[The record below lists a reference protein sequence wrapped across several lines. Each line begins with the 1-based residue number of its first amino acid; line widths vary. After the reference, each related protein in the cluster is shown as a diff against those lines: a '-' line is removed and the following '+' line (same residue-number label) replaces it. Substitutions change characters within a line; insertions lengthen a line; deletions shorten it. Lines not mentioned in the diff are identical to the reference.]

1 MPENEIDQLSISVK
15 ASATDAANG
24 IDRVAEALGKLGDKA
39 AGVDYS
45 SLRNLSDNL
54 KSLAELKLSGVGTTI
69 NAIAKLSKNV
79 HELESL
85 RNIDPTIFDNLA
97 EGLKSL
103 SGIKISGIGT
113 VLAEVRKLPETF
125 ENLDSIVVEEYAA
138 HLQELVD
145 ALTPIA
151 EKANEVTSAFQTMSK
166 INVKASL
173 KGVEKNTAAETEKA
187 TINYA
192 QLGRTLSALAK
203 PLSKA
208 ADGFKRLVKNM
219 ASKVVSAFTDRIKGA
234 LRGVERLFATLRRI
248 IFTRAIRAALRA
260 ITAGIKEGIDN
271 LYQWSAL
278 VDGRFKASLD
288 KIATSLLYLK
298 NSIAAM
304 VSPIINKL
312 APAIDWLVDRFVDL
326 LNIVNQVF
334 SALTGSNTWTKAIK
348 YPVEYAEGMADA
360 AKSTKEAAKEL
371 KLFLLPFDE
380 LNVLTKDN
388 PADTSTPGGAG
399 QGGLNY
405 AEMFET
411 RELEDWAKKIKDL
424 IDQGDWYGAGAA
436 LAEHL
441 NGIIERWD
449 SEAWG
454 KELAAKLNNGI
465 QFALGLMR
473 NFGWELLGDK
483 VGGFLNGFT
492 LDFDWE
498 SFGALLATPVN
509 SVSAFLKGMFKRFN
523 GTEFGKGL
531 GKLFNGWV
539 KEMNVQDIIDA
550 FELGVE
556 DATQI
561 ISSFFD
567 TVDVDELAQKIADLL
582 TGCDWENI
590 MSQVWDVAK
599 KAIGTTWKLGATLV
613 ENLWNGYETDEN
625 GNKIS
630 NPEKAKYGKGI
641 VLGGATLGAGAL
653 SAGVIGKILGVV
665 GKALPFLSKLFSGS
679 GSGALSGILKVLGP
693 AEGAVVGK
701 GTILTQGLLS
711 SPLSALGALIAP
723 ALPYVG
729 TAAGVGMFAAGQAS
743 AAKNGTSVGNVLAR
757 MYGGAAAGA
766 SAGSVAGPLGALVG
780 TGIGLTAGI
789 ETSAITAVVE
799 FVTKNWEKIKEAA
812 QPVIDWIT
820 TAWGDMTD
828 WISEKW
834 TLVSDWLSEKWT
846 AISTWVDENVIQPVK
861 AVIDP
866 IVEWIK
872 TLLEGIRI
880 IFDAFLQFSA
890 TLVDTL
896 FVQPAIRHWNNFVEN
911 VNKLIEWFKT
921 TKFYKFIE
929 NLVAAFKK
937 GVENLKTAWRVGWEA
952 ISKIVSVV
960 WTSIKAGFA
969 AAWAYIKSSFITP
982 LWNAMSSLGKAIV
995 SAFKTA
1001 FYTVEWI
1008 GASVVNAL
1016 LAKVEGAINAII
1028 DGLNFFVG
1036 IFNRIVEA
1044 AAMYT
1049 GASWSGLGEIGHVSL
1064 GRIDTSSISNNMANS
1079 AMDTGYYAADALSN
1093 IGGGV
1098 GDMFGD
1104 MADAIRGSGRERS
1117 QQIDV
1122 TVELDGEKVGRSVVN
1137 YVNDQTIANGQSPM
1151 YAY

>member
-15 ASATDAANG
+15 ASGTEAANG
-24 IDRVAEALGKLGDKA
+24 LDRLATALGKLGTA
-39 AGVDYS
+39 SSGVDYS
-45 SLRNLSDNL
+45 SLRSLSDNL
-54 KSLAELKLSGVGTTI
+54 KSLAGLKLSGVGSTI
-69 NAIAKLSKNV
+69 NAVAKLSKNV

-85 RNIDPTIFDNLA
+85 RNIDPTIFNNLA

-103 SGIKISGIGT
+103 SGIKLSGVGT
-113 VLAEVRKLPETF
+113 VLAEIRRLPEAFAT
-125 ENLDSIVVEEYAA
+125 LKSIDVKEYSE
-138 HLQELVD
+138 HLQELLD

-151 EKANEVTSAFQTMSK
+151 EKANEVTSAFQTISK

-173 KGVEKNTAAETEKA
+173 KVAGGNTAAETKKA

-203 PLSKA
+203 PLNKA

-234 LRGVERLFATLRRI
+234 LRGVERLFATIRRI
-248 IFTRAIRAALRA
+248 VFTRAIRAALRQ
-260 ITAGIKEGIDN
+260 ITAGLKEGIDN
-271 LYQWSAL
+271 LYQWSAA
-278 VDGRFKASLD
+278 VDGRFKASMD
-288 KIATSLLYLK
+288 QIATSMLYLK

-304 VSPIINKL
+304 VSPIINRL
-312 APAIDWLVDRFVDL
+312 APAIDYLVDRFVDL

-334 SALTGSNTWTKAIK
+334 SALTGNDTWTKAIK
-348 YPVEYAEGMADA
+348 YPVEYAAGMADA
-360 AKSTKEAAKEL
+360 AKATKEAAKEL

-388 PADTSTPGGAG
+388 PADTSTPGSAG

-449 SEAWG
+449 AEAWG

-473 NFGWELLGDK
+473 NFGWEDLGTKIGD
-483 VGGFLNGFT
+483 FLNGFN

-498 SFGALLATPVN
+498 SFGALLATPTN
-509 SVSAFLKGMFKRFN
+509 AVSAFLKGMFKRFN

-590 MSQVWDVAK
+590 MSQVWEVAK
-599 KAIGTTWKLGATLV
+599 KAIGTTWKLGATLID
-613 ENLWNGYETDEN
+613 NLWNGYETDEN
-625 GNKIS
+625 GNKVS

-641 VLGGATLGAGAL
+641 VIGGGILGAGAL

-665 GKALPFLSKLFSGS
+665 GKALPYISKIIEMFGG
-679 GSGALSGILKVLGP
+679 GSGALAGIG
-693 AEGAVVGK
+693 G
-701 GTILTQGLLS
+701 
-711 SPLSALGALIAP
+711 ALGA

-729 TAAGVGMFAAGQAS
+729 TGAGLAGFAASEAS
-743 AAKNGTSVGNVLAR
+743 AVKNGSNWKNALGTIGS
-757 MYGGAAAGA
+757 GALAGA
-766 SAGSVAGPLGALVG
+766 SMGSVAGGLGAVVG
-780 TGIGLTAGI
+780 AGAGMSLGLFTA
-789 ETSAITAVVE
+789 EWTAAIQYIS
-799 FVTKNWEKIKEAA
+799 KNWDKIKEAA
-812 QPVIDWIT
+812 QSVIDWISQ
-820 TAWGDMTD
+820 AWTD
-828 WISEKW
+828 VCDWVSEKW
-834 TLVSDWLSEKWT
+834 GLVSDWLSEKWG

-866 IVEWIK
+866 IVEWIS
-872 TLLEGIRI
+872 TAFEGAWI
-880 IFDAFLQFSA
+880 IVKAAWIIAS
-890 TLVDTL
+890 
-896 FVQPAIRHWNNFVEN
+896 
-911 VNKLIEWFKT
+911 EWFDEKVIQPIVKLYT
-921 TKFYKFIE
+921 DIKE
-929 NLVAAFKK
+929 
-937 GVENLKTAWRVGWEA
+937 
-952 ISKIVSVV
+952 KIVSFLTEAWTRVKAVWAVV
-960 WTSIKAGFA
+960 SGWFDNKVIQPIIKLYNNVKEKIVGFFTEAWNRVKSIWSVA
-969 AAWAYIKSSFITP
+969 ASWFSANIISP
-982 LWNAMSSLGKAIV
+982 LV
-995 SAFKTA
+995 SAFSTA
-1001 FYTVEWI
+1001 ATFISNVFSSVFSFIRSLAAAVINGVI
-1008 GASVVNAL
+1008 GTI
-1016 LAKVEGAINAII
+1016 EGGINNII
-1028 DGLNFFVG
+1028 SGLNWLIG
-1036 IFNRIVEA
+1036 IFNQVVQVA
-1044 AAMYT
+1044 AAYT
-1049 GASWSGLGEIGHVSL
+1049 GDNWSGLGEIGYVSL
-1064 GRIDTSSISNNMANS
+1064 GRVDSGVDTS
-1079 AMDTGYYAADALSN
+1079 AAYS
-1093 IGGGV
+1093 GV
-1098 GDMFGD
+1098 GGNNQEAFGG
-1104 MADAIRGSGRERS
+1104 MVDAIRGALYGGQERS

-1137 YVNDQTIANGQSPM
+1137 YVNDQTWANGQSPL

>member
-1 MPENEIDQLSISVK
+1 MPENGSGNDIDHLQISIEADAGK
-15 ASATDAANG
+15 AASG
-24 IDRVAEALGKLGDKA
+24 IDRLATALGKLRDASSGA
-39 AGVDYS
+39 DYS
-45 SLRNLSDNL
+45 SLRGLSDSL
-54 KSLAELKLSGVGTTI
+54 KTLSGLKLSGVGSTL
-69 NAIAKLSKNV
+69 NAITKLAKEV
-79 HELESL
+79 HALEGL
-85 RNIDPTIFDNLA
+85 RDIDPAVFTNLA
-97 EGLKSL
+97 EGLKAL
-103 SGIKISGIGT
+103 SGIKMSGIGT
-113 VLAEVRKLPETF
+113 VLAEVRKLPQTLAGLKEIDLN
-125 ENLDSIVVEEYAA
+125 EYVGKIQEIVNVLEPLAVRAMEIVTAF
-138 HLQELVD
+138 
-145 ALTPIA
+145 
-151 EKANEVTSAFQTMSK
+151 KAISK
-166 INVKASL
+166 TNIKVNIKEATGTQAS
-173 KGVEKNTAAETEKA
+173 KETEKA
-187 TINYA
+187 TFDYSR
-192 QLGRTLSALAK
+192 LGRVLGTLAK
-203 PLSKA
+203 PFNKA
-208 ADGFKRLVKNM
+208 AAAAGNFLKRLGSRVIH
-219 ASKVVSAFTDRIKGA
+219 AFTGRI
-234 LRGVERLFATLRRI
+234 ERLATGVHRLFNSIRRVVLM
-248 IFTRAIRAALRA
+248 RAIRAVLRE
-260 ITAGIKEGIDN
+260 ITAGFKEGIDN

-278 VDGRFKASLD
+278 VDGRFKASMD
-288 KIATSLLYLK
+288 KIATSMLYMK
-298 NSIAAM
+298 NSLAAM

-334 SALTGSNTWTKAIK
+334 SALTGSDTWTKAIK

-388 PADTSTPGGAG
+388 PADTSTPGSAG

-436 LAEHL
+436 LANHL
-441 NGIIERWD
+441 WD
-449 SEAWG
+449 IMESWDTEKWG
-454 KELAAKLNNGI
+454 KELAAKLNNAI
-465 QFALGLMR
+465 NFALGFLQT
-473 NFGWELLGDK
+473 FPFEGAGEKLGA
-483 VGGFLNGFT
+483 FLNGFVQ
-492 LDFDWE
+492 DFNWYN
-498 SFGALLATPVN
+498 FGALLAEKTN
-509 SVSAFLKGMFKRFN
+509 SISAFLKGMFKKFN
-523 GTEFGKGL
+523 GHDFGVAL
-531 GKLFNGWV
+531 GTMFNGWV
-539 KEMNVQDIIDA
+539 ETMNVQDIIDA

-590 MSQVWDVAK
+590 MSQVWEVAK

-625 GNKIS
+625 GNKVS
-630 NPEKAKYGKGI
+630 NPQKAARGKGI
-641 VLGGATLGAGAL
+641 VIGGGILGAGAL

-799 FVTKNWEKIKEAA
+799 FVTKNWDKIKEAA

-866 IVEWIK
+866 IVEWIS
-872 TLLEGIRI
+872 TAFEGAWI
-880 IFDAFLQFSA
+880 IVKAAWIIAS
-890 TLVDTL
+890 
-896 FVQPAIRHWNNFVEN
+896 
-911 VNKLIEWFKT
+911 EWFDEKVIQPIVKLYT
-921 TKFYKFIE
+921 DIKE
-929 NLVAAFKK
+929 
-937 GVENLKTAWRVGWEA
+937 
-952 ISKIVSVV
+952 KIVSFFTEAWTRVKAVWAVV
-960 WTSIKAGFA
+960 SEWFDNKVIQPVIKLYNNVKEKVVGFFTE
-969 AAWAYIKSSFITP
+969 AWSRVKSTWNVAYQWFNNTIVAPIRRVFEYLGEKIREAFGYS
-982 LWNAMSSLGKAIV
+982 WNMVKLEARQ
-995 SAFKTA
+995 
-1001 FYTVEWI
+1001 
-1008 GASVVNAL
+1008 VVNAL
-1016 LAKVEGAINAII
+1016 LGFVESGINSIVHVVNQLIGLFNNVVYAAAKVTG
-1028 DGLNFFVG
+1028 DSWTGLTYWQEVHLGRVDWGDENY
-1036 IFNRIVEA
+1036 A
-1044 AAMYT
+1044 AASR
-1049 GASWSGLGEIGHVSL
+1049 G
-1064 GRIDTSSISNNMANS
+1064 
-1079 AMDTGYYAADALSN
+1079 
-1093 IGGGV
+1093 IGGNNEGF
-1098 GDMFGD
+1098 GGLADSLRGALFGD
-1104 MADAIRGSGRERS
+1104 DGNST
-1117 QQIDV
+1117 QNV
-1122 TVELDGEKVGRSVVN
+1122 NVYLDGE
-1137 YVNDQTIANGQSPM
+1137 QIANNSVKHINRSTVQNGKSPLL
-1151 YAY
+1151 A